1 MKLNPP
7 AGRCYRMTQDSVWP
21 LRCSDGRTFAER
33 KSEKE
38 KDVKNANYTAF
49 E

>member
-7 AGRCYRMTQDSVWP
+7 AGLYYRMTQDNVWP

-33 KSEKE
+33 KAQE
-38 KDVKNANYTAF
+38 KDEKNVKN
-49 E
+49 